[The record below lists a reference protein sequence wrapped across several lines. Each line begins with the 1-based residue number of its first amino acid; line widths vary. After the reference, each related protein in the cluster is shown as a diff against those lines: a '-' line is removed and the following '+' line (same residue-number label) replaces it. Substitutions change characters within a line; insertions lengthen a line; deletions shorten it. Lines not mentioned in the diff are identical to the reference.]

1 MVISAGIARRVTHC
15 RAMAMGVVNGII
27 SIDFVAG
34 GVRPYRQ
41 LLATQPLR
49 VLRRDVAANVWPLRY
64 FIPVMLLVVI
74 GLLALLMGGNSL
86 LWAILGGMVVLAL
99 LLGGSAGAACCCC
112 VT

>member
-74 GLLALLMGGNSL
+74 GLLALLMGELPAMGHS
-86 LWAILGGMVVLAL
+86 GGH
-99 LLGGSAGAACCCC
+99 GGIGVAARGIGWAACCCC